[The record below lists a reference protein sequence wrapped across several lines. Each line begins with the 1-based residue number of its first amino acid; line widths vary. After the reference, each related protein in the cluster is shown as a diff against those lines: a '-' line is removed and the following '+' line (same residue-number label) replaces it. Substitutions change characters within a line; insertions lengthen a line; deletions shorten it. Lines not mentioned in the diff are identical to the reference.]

1 MYLQKVYDHILS
13 YFRTQNNTPGHTL
26 PGTVNSKFGDAKS
39 EGTFDVEDLA
49 MGMIRFD
56 NGAVLHIEFSWAS
69 NIKSENR
76 FVEPRGTKAGLKW
89 KENEVEF
96 FTEEDSQLLDIIP
109 AGNTDGNGHRKNIK
123 NFVDV
128 LTEGAEP
135 VFMPS
140 QGVDM
145 IKILCAIYE
154 SAEKGR
160 EVIL

>member
-1 MYLQKVYDHILS
+1 
-13 YFRTQNNTPGHTL
+13 
-26 PGTVNSKFGDAKS
+26 
-39 EGTFDVEDLA
+39 

-56 NGAVLHIEFSWAS
+56 NGAVLQIEFSWAS
-69 NIKSENR
+69 NIKAENR
-76 FVEPRGTKAGLKW
+76 FVELRGTKAGLKW
-89 KENEVEF
+89 EDNEVEI
-96 FTEEDSQLLDIIP
+96 FTEEDGQLLDIKP
-109 AGNTDGNGHRKNIK
+109 TGNMDGNGHKWNIK

-135 VFMPS
+135 VFKPS

-154 SAEKGR
+154 SAEKGK